1 MDQSIE
7 MSDRCA
13 RLDSAELWLRDVQP
27 CRDRLLRDGPSPVI
41 GMMPVGM
48 NHLAHVSAGKG
59 RAYLMVF
66 PELPWYVG
74 RRAMTA

>member
-1 MDQSIE
+1 
-7 MSDRCA
+7 
-13 RLDSAELWLRDVQP
+13 
-27 CRDRLLRDGPSPVI
+27 LRDGPSPVI